1 MNSKAKVVVLLS
13 GGMDS
18 VSAFYDAMQ
27 NHHIVAWVSFNYG
40 SKHND
45 KEIPFAAYHCRNFK
59 IEHHVIHLDF
69 IGELFKSDPLESGGQ
84 IPDGHYV
91 EETMKNTVVP
101 FRNGIMLSIAAGF
114 CRKQSRRRTRY
125 RCARR
130 RSRDLSRLPRRLHE
144 INGRRYPT
152 RYLCRYH
159 SVAAVYFHD
168 ESRYRQPRPSSR
180 R

>member
-27 NHHIVAWVSFNYG
+27 NHHVVAWVSFNYG

-59 IEHHVIHLDF
+59 IEHQVIHLDF

-130 RSRDLSRLPRRLHE
+130 RSRDLSRLPGRVHE
-144 INGRRYPT
+144 IHVRCDSPRYIRRHQAPET
-152 RYLCRYH
+152 
-159 SVAAVYFHD
+159 VYRD
-168 ESRYRQPRPSSR
+168 E
-180 R
+180 